1 MVAGRLS
8 QHVSDTDH
16 DAWPRPRP
24 RSLTGGGAPP
34 TCRPGALTA
43 PQTWTCLCASPSS
56 WVSLRRPRRPFGR
69 QHPATRQRH
78 PSRPPATAC
87 LQLVRQKVTAQWN
100 GGRCCW
106 RRQRRLTVE
115 AGWSFLCVATRP
127 QVSHGC
133 QGFKSGTAVVRAGV
147 HFIALGR
154 SSAMWGKG
162 QHRTA
167 RAESRGEERACGTSL
182 VR

>member
-1 MVAGRLS
+1 M
-8 QHVSDTDH
+8 
-16 DAWPRPRP
+16 
-24 RSLTGGGAPP
+24 
-34 TCRPGALTA
+34 
-43 PQTWTCLCASPSS
+43 
-56 WVSLRRPRRPFGR
+56 SLRRPRPPFGR

-78 PSRPPATAC
+78 PSRPPATAR
-87 LQLVRQKVTAQWN
+87 LQLDRQKVMAQWN

-115 AGWSFLCVATRP
+115 AGWSFLCVATWP

-133 QGFKSGTAVVRAGV
+133 QGFKRGAAVVRARA
-147 HFIALGR
+147 HFFAKGR

-167 RAESRGEERACGTSL
+167 RAKSRGEERAMLYFACAVILGRSGDRPHHRGASNCHVVSSCLASRCLTAR
-182 VR
+182 VRFGE